1 MIITATHN
9 FDDLYL
15 SNYAALCYFSLKI
28 VGDKNIAEDIVEEVF
43 VNLLNSKKEFTEGDN
58 LKAWLYTATRNASLN
73 HLRQDKR
80 SKERQFQFTASQ
92 PAEESAYI
100 YEMIRSE
107 TLNLILLEIKK
118 LPGHSGKI
126 IELSY
131 LKDMKNDEIAELMG
145 LSVKTVKNLKSMG
158 MATLKTHLSP
168 DAYLLLLLLSSLAVD
183 PHLLQNIT
191 PY

>member
-1 MIITATHN
+1 MTVIPIHN
-9 FDDLYL
+9 FNELYL
-15 SNYAALCYFSLKI
+15 NNYAALCYFSLKI

-43 VNLLNSKKEFTEGDN
+43 VSLLNSKKEFTETDN
-58 LKAWLYTATRNASLN
+58 LKAWLYTSTRNASLN
-73 HLRQDKR
+73 QLRQDKR

-100 YEMIRSE
+100 YEMIRTE

-126 IELSY
+126 IEFSY
-131 LKDMKNDEIAELMG
+131 LKGMKNDEIAEIMG

-158 MATLKTHLSP
+158 MATLKAHLSP
-168 DAYLLLLLLSSLAVD
+168 DAYLVLLFLSSTAVN
-183 PHLLQNIT
+183 PHLLQNIS
-191 PY
+191 PF